1 MISFSSKKIYYTA
14 ARREPQLLT
23 ESGVGQLRTKPTAG
37 RIHIFYGILIIS
49 FLLLIG
55 RLFELQII
63 LGAKYRTLAEENRI
77 KKEIIPAPRGMIYDR
92 NKKPLVKN
100 EPVYRLEK
108 KDCEE
113 SDCFE
118 VITREEAL
126 KIEATGGEEAE
137 RLRVDVGRD
146 YLYGWALAHVLGYL
160 GEASEE
166 EVKSGKWGLGDLVGR
181 TGIEE
186 EYEEIL
192 RGQDGG
198 EIYEVDTLGNR
209 VREIGK
215 IEPLPGRDLHLS
227 IDAQLSKVA
236 YQALEGRPGAVIATE
251 AKTGQVLVLV
261 SSPAFDPN
269 HISPEDLTDEKK
281 PMFNRAIGG
290 QYPPGSTFKVA
301 TAVAGIEEGKVDEN
315 TTYKDVGFIQIGE
328 YIYKNWY
335 YNQYGR
341 TEGEIG
347 LVRAIKRS
355 TDTFFYKVGEWVG
368 ANKLA
373 EWGRAFGLG
382 QETGID
388 LSGEVAGLVPTP
400 KWKEKT
406 KGEKWFLGNTYHFA
420 IGQAD
425 LLTTPLQVN
434 MMTSVIANEGK
445 LCQPMVIQNTSDGDP
460 KGLLRGE
467 AKCQDLNLKPETLR
481 LVKEGM
487 KGACSTGGTAFPFF
501 DFEIPGLPT
510 GRRVGCK
517 TGTAEFGDPE
527 GRTHAWLTAFAPVDD
542 SEIVVTVLVEKGGEG
557 AYVAAPIVKEVTE
570 AWFSSL

>member
-1 MISFSSKKIYYTA
+1 MTSFSAK
-14 ARREPQLLT
+14 
-23 ESGVGQLRTKPTAG
+23 
-37 RIHIFYGILIIS
+37 RIFLFYGFLIIS

-77 KKEIIPAPRGMIYDR
+77 KKEAIPAPRGMIYDR
-92 NKKPLVKN
+92 NNKPLIKN
-100 EPVYRLEK
+100 EPIYRLEK
-108 KDCEE
+108 KKCEL
-113 SDCFE
+113 DCFE
-118 VITREEAL
+118 EIAREEAL
-126 KIEATGGEEAE
+126 KIEAAGGEEAE
-137 RLRVDVGRD
+137 RLRLDVGRD
-146 YLYGWALAHVLGYL
+146 YLYGRALAHVLGYL
-160 GEASEE
+160 GEVSEE

-181 TGIEE
+181 TGVEE
-186 EYEEIL
+186 KYEEIL
-192 RGQDGG
+192 QGQDGG
-198 EIYEVDTLGNR
+198 VIYEVDTLGNR

-215 IEPLPGRDLHLS
+215 VETVPGRDLYLS
-227 IDAQLSKVA
+227 IDTQLSKVA
-236 YQALEGRPGAVIATE
+236 YQALEGKPGAVIATE

-261 SSPAFDPN
+261 STPAFNPN
-269 HISPEDLTDEKK
+269 QISPEDLIDEKK

-290 QYPPGSTFKVA
+290 QYPPGSTFKVV
-301 TAVAGIEEGKVDEN
+301 TAAAGIEENKVDES
-315 TTYKDVGFIQIGE
+315 TVYEDVGFIQIGE

-373 EWGRAFGLG
+373 EWGKAFGLG

-406 KGEKWFLGNTYHFA
+406 IGEKWFLGNTYHFA

-434 MMTSVIANEGK
+434 MMTSVISNEGK
-445 LCQPMVIQNTSDGDP
+445 LCQPKIFRSPITDHRSP
-460 KGLLRGE
+460 
-467 AKCQDLNLKPETLR
+467 ACQDLKLKSETLR

-487 KGACSTGGTAFPFF
+487 KEACSTGGTAFPFF
-501 DFEIPGLPT
+501 DFSPQ
-510 GRRVGCK
+510 VGCK

-527 GRTHAWLTAFAPVDD
+527 ERTHAWLTAFAPVDD
-542 SEIVVTVLVEKGGEG
+542 PEIIVTALVEKGGEG
-557 AYVAAPIVKEVTE
+557 AYVAAPIVKEVMET
-570 AWFSSL
+570 WFHGR

>member
-1 MISFSSKKIYYTA
+1 MSSFSAKRIY
-14 ARREPQLLT
+14 L
-23 ESGVGQLRTKPTAG
+23 
-37 RIHIFYGILIIS
+37 FYGFLIIS

-63 LGAKYRTLAEENRI
+63 LGAKYRILAEENRI
-77 KKEIIPAPRGMIYDR
+77 KKEVMPAPRGMIYDR
-92 NKKPLVKN
+92 NNKPLVKN
-100 EPVYRLEK
+100 EPIYRLEK
-108 KDCEE
+108 KDCQLGE
-113 SDCFE
+113 SGCFE
-118 VITREEAL
+118 EITREEAL
-126 KIEATGGEEAE
+126 KIEAAGGEEAE
-137 RLRVDVGRD
+137 RLRMDVGRD
-146 YLYGWALAHVLGYL
+146 YLYGRALAHVLGYL

-166 EVKSGKWGLGDLVGR
+166 EVKSREWELGDLVGR
-181 TGIEE
+181 TGVEE

-198 EIYEVDTLGNR
+198 VIYEVDTLGNR

-215 IEPLPGRDLHLS
+215 VETVPGRDLYLS

-236 YQALEGRPGAVIATE
+236 YQALEGKLGAVVATE

-261 SSPAFDPN
+261 STPAFDPN
-269 HISPEDLTDEKK
+269 NISPEDLINEKK

-290 QYPPGSTFKVA
+290 QYPPGSAFKVV
-301 TAVAGIEEGKVDEN
+301 TAVAGVEEGKVDEN
-315 TTYKDVGFIQIGE
+315 TIYEDVGFIQIGE

-341 TEGEIG
+341 TEGEID

-368 ANKLA
+368 AKKLG

-382 QETGID
+382 QKTGID
-388 LSGEVAGLVPTP
+388 LAGEVEGLVPTP
-400 KWKEKT
+400 EWKERT
-406 KGEKWFLGNTYHFA
+406 FGEKWFLGNTYHLA

-425 LLTTPLQVN
+425 LVATPLQIN

-445 LCQPMVIQNTSDGDP
+445 LCSP
-460 KGLLRGE
+460 KVRKEEKIGECLDLR
-467 AKCQDLNLKPETLR
+467 LKPETLR

-487 KGACSTGGTAFPFF
+487 KEACSTGGTAFPFF
-501 DFEIPGLPT
+501 DFSPQT
-510 GRRVGCK
+510 GCK

-542 SEIVVTVLVEKGGEG
+542 PEIVVTALVEKGGEG
-557 AYVAAPIVKEVTE
+557 AYVAAPIVKEVME
-570 AWFSSL
+570 AYFRD